1 MALLFCSE
9 FALGLISDNISVG
22 FSSDDFGE
30 AVAEHPATQ
39 KDRVKLSGSFA
50 SANGLG
56 GTSPART
63 ESFARNQGVVWGRGA
78 VAVVAR
84 EAGSSGFYSRRHAH
98 KPS

>member
-78 VAVVAR
+78 VAVVVR
-84 EAGSSGFYSRRHAH
+84 EAGSSGVYSMRHAH
-98 KPS
+98 KTS